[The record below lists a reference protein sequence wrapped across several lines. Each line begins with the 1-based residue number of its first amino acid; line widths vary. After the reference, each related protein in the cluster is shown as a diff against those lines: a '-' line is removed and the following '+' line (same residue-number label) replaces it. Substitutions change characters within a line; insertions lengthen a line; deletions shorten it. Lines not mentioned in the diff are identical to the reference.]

1 MSDDDSEPDEAPLL
15 STSLLWK
22 IVGGLAALSVAS
34 LLLSYGASRYGAWL
48 AQDGRTES
56 EEPIAVTIG
65 QDTLVLPAN
74 MFRFSEQRKT
84 GASDQVDLVV
94 TWPEMKGYTAAAAS
108 RFNKAADDGNLLFL
122 QYSQSVMS
130 RDMSGRLE
138 PIYKRLFLGEPQ
150 PGPAGL
156 SLHRLD
162 PKAGYGEEVIL
173 TGDAASENPFVA
185 RCILPKL
192 EKDATS
198 SDCQRD
204 IHVGKDLTLLYRFSS
219 TLLPQWRAL
228 DQQVRRF
235 SDQRLIPSVDDRNL

>member
-1 MSDDDSEPDEAPLL
+1 MSNHQTEPDEAPLL
-15 STSLLWK
+15 STALLWK
-22 IVGGLAALSVAS
+22 IIAGLAALAVAS
-34 LLLSYGASRYGAWL
+34 LLLSAGAQRYGAWL

-74 MFRFSEQRKT
+74 MFRFAEQRQG
-84 GASDQVDLVV
+84 GASDQVDIVI
-94 TWPEMKGYTAAAAS
+94 TWPEMKGYTAAAAG
-108 RFNKAADDGNLLFL
+108 RFNEAADDGNLLFL

-138 PIYKRLFLGEPQ
+138 PIYRRLFAGEAE

-156 SLHRLD
+156 SRHRLD
-162 PKAGYGEEVIL
+162 PKAGYGDEILL
-173 TGDAASENPFVA
+173 TGDEGSENPFVA
-185 RCILPKL
+185 RCILPKTDK
-192 EKDATS
+192 EATS

-219 TLLPQWRAL
+219 ALLPQWRAL
-228 DQQVRRF
+228 DLEVRRF
-235 SDQRLIPSVDDRNL
+235 SAQRLGKSP

>member
-1 MSDDDSEPDEAPLL
+1 MSSDEQEPEEAPLL
-15 STSLLWK
+15 STALLWK
-22 IVGGLAALSVAS
+22 IVAGLAALAVTS
-34 LLLSYGASRYGAWL
+34 LLLSFAATRYGAWL

-74 MFRFSEQRKT
+74 MFRFPEQRKS
-84 GASDQVDLVV
+84 GASDQIDLVV
-94 TWPEMKGYTAAAAS
+94 TWPEMTGYTAATAN

-138 PIYKRLFLGEPQ
+138 PIYKRLFMGEPQ

-156 SLHRLD
+156 SIHHLD

-173 TGDAASENPFVA
+173 TGDATSENPFVA
-185 RCILPKL
+185 RCILPKAD
-192 EKDATS
+192 KDATS

-219 TLLPQWRAL
+219 ALLPQWRAL
-228 DQQVRRF
+228 DEQVRRF
-235 SDQRLIPSVDDRNL
+235 SDERLNTSS

>member
-22 IVGGLAALSVAS
+22 IVAGLAALSVAS
-34 LLLSYGASRYGAWL
+34 LLLSYGATRYGAWL

-56 EEPIAVTIG
+56 EEPVAVTIG

-74 MFRFSEQRKT
+74 MFRFAEQRKT
-84 GASDQVDLVV
+84 GGADQVDIVV
-94 TWPEMKGYTAAAAS
+94 TWPEMKGYSAATAA

-138 PIYKRLFLGEPQ
+138 PIYRRLFSGEPQ
-150 PGPAGL
+150 SGPGGL
-156 SLHRLD
+156 VLHRLD

-173 TGDAASENPFVA
+173 TGDESGETPFVA
-185 RCILPKL
+185 RCILPKTAR
-192 EKDATS
+192 DATS

-204 IHVGKDLTLLYRFSS
+204 IHVGRDLTLLYRFSS
-219 TLLPQWRAL
+219 ALLPQWREL
-228 DQQVRRF
+228 ERSVRRF
-235 SDQRLIPSVDDRNL
+235 SDQRLNLSP